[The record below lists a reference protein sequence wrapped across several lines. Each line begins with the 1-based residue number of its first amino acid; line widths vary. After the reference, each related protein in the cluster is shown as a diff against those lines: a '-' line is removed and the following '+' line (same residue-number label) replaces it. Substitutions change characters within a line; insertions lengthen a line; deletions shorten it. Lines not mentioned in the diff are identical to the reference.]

1 MKTST
6 ITNIT
11 NIKKIYAK
19 TVERNKKKVQIKK
32 RKDWIRF
39 AKFSNILMC
48 LFNMTFRNQYL
59 PNLNKVSFY
68 IQIVW

>member
-32 RKDWIRF
+32 KGLD
-39 AKFSNILMC
+39 
-48 LFNMTFRNQYL
+48 TFCKVFKHL
-59 PNLNKVSFY
+59 DVSFQHDVQKS
-68 IQIVW
+68 IFA

>member
-19 TVERNKKKVQIKK
+19 TVERNKKKYKLK
-32 RKDWIRF
+32 KDWILF

-59 PNLNKVSFY
+59 LNLNKVSFS
-68 IQIVW
+68 IQIV

>member
-32 RKDWIRF
+32 GLD
-39 AKFSNILMC
+39 
-48 LFNMTFRNQYL
+48 TFCKVFKHL
-59 PNLNKVSFY
+59 DVSFQHDVQKS
-68 IQIVW
+68 IFA

>member
-19 TVERNKKKVQIKK
+19 TVERNKKKYKLK
-32 RKDWIRF
+32 RKDWILF
-39 AKFSNILMC
+39 AKFSNIWMC
-48 LFNMTFRNQYL
+48 LFNMMFRNQYL
-59 PNLNKVSFY
+59 PKLNKVSFY